1 MLKFLDEKLL
11 SDVRP
16 SEEAFSRGVLIF
28 NYHLV
33 PGGNYFCSRSLSTP
47 AYGWISPEII
57 GSTRFWQRSTRWLDR
72 EM

>member
-16 SEEAFSRGVLIF
+16 NEEAFSRDVLIF
-28 NYHLV
+28 DYHLV

-47 AYGWISPEII
+47 A
-57 GSTRFWQRSTRWLDR
+57 
-72 EM
+72 